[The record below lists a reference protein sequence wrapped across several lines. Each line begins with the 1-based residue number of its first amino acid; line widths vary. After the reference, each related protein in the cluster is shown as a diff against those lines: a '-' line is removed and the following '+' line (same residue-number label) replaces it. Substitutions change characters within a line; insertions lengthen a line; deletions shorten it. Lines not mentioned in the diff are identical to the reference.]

1 MNEESRRSQNERAKR
16 SPEHASSKAATGA
29 EAERRRRAAAKRA
42 AMRRKKARK
51 RRNRRIAIAAGA
63 VIVVALVLTL
73 ALRGGEDVPKS
84 EGTPVQTVAATQTP
98 DVSPSPT
105 VEPQTTEEVC
115 AERIEPE
122 ASETPEATQEPA
134 QEVDFSAYTAGGV
147 RLTGA
152 AASSTKPYRIY
163 VSKNSYTIAILG
175 ADESGEYTRLL
186 KTFRTAIGTGNKTR
200 AGSYEIDKKYDWYD
214 WALGGYTPFTC
225 RLGGSKIRLHAPLH
239 NKDEDWNSLYREGY
253 REIGTKATQGCLR
266 TTCQGAAWV
275 YFNCDLG
282 TEVVIANDALYESED
297 PPALG
302 DSHSDPTR
310 PTSLDDLE
318 IPVTF
323 FALSAQSI
331 ELAVDETTA
340 IVPENVLP
348 MFEGNRNFVYVS
360 GDESVAKVDE
370 NGNVTAVGA
379 GTTSVLVMAND
390 VNRAYRVVTVT
401 VGAQV

>member
-1 MNEESRRSQNERAKR
+1 MNEENGR
-16 SPEHASSKAATGA
+16 SPKHASSQTTVDAD
-29 EAERRRRAAAKRA
+29 RRRRAAAAKRA
-42 AMRRKKARK
+42 ALRRKKARQ
-51 RRNRRIAIAAGA
+51 RRNRRIAIAAGI
-63 VIVVALVLTL
+63 VIVAAAIL
-73 ALRGGEDVPKS
+73 ALAMRGGKDAPEGGIPAAPTAMVEVTQAPED
-84 EGTPVQTVAATQTP
+84 TQ
-98 DVSPSPT
+98 
-105 VEPQTTEEVC
+105 
-115 AERIEPE
+115 
-122 ASETPEATQEPA
+122 TPEATEAAPEVSIEPETTA
-134 QEVDFSAYTAGGV
+134 EPEATAIPEPTQAIAEETDFSAYTAGGV
-147 RLTGA
+147 RLTTD
-152 AASSTKPYRIY
+152 AASTVKPYRIY
-163 VSKNSYTIAILG
+163 VSKNSFTIAILG

-297 PPALG
+297 PPELG

-323 FALSAQSI
+323 FSLSADSLT
-331 ELAVDETTA
+331 LAVGEQKS
-340 IVPENVLP
+340 IVPENVQP
-348 MFEGNRNFVYVS
+348 MFEGNQNFLYVS
-360 GDESVAKVDE
+360 GNENVVSVDA
-370 NGNVTAVGA
+370 NGNLTAVGE
-379 GTTSVLVMAND
+379 GTAQVLVMAND
-390 VNRAYRVVTVT
+390 VNRAYRVVNVT
-401 VGAQV
+401 VGATV